1 MIVVIIP
8 SGRGDPAGR
17 PISVISQLINGW
29 KIPPM
34 KRRRS
39 MRLPDHDYRK
49 QGAYFVTICT
59 YRAQCVFGNV
69 VNGEM
74 ILSDLGLVVRD
85 EWLKTSQIRSNVEL
99 DTFTVM
105 PNHLHGI
112 LLISDVEGR
121 ATQRVAPTG
130 ERENA
135 ALADRTVRGSRS
147 LQAGSL
153 GAIVGQFKSAVTK
166 RCRRL
171 MGLPELKIW
180 QRGYYDSV
188 IVRE

>member
-1 MIVVIIP
+1 
-8 SGRGDPAGR
+8 
-17 PISVISQLINGW
+17 
-29 KIPPM
+29 M

-59 YRAQCVFGNV
+59 YRARCDFGNV

-153 GAIVGQFKSAVTK
+153 GSIVGQFKSAVTK

-188 IVRE
+188 IVREQTLQDARNYIAANPERWFEDSLYVD

>member
-1 MIVVIIP
+1 
-8 SGRGDPAGR
+8 
-17 PISVISQLINGW
+17 
-29 KIPPM
+29 M

-39 MRLPDHDYRK
+39 IRLRDHDYR
-49 QGAYFVTICT
+49 QNGAYFVTICT
-59 YRAQCVFGNV
+59 HKAVRLFGDV
-69 VNGEM
+69 VDGEM

-85 EWLKTSQIRSNVEL
+85 EWLKTSQIRKNVIL
-99 DTFTVM
+99 DAFTIM
-105 PNHLHGI
+105 PNHLRVI

-121 ATQRVAPTG
+121 TTRRVAPTG

-171 MGLPELKIW
+171 MGLSDLQIW

-188 IVRE
+188 IVREQTLQDAHNYIAANPERWFEDSLYVD